1 MLLGLD
7 DSIWKMLLL
16 VLVAPVLAVGLLNVL
31 LRRRGGVSIAWG
43 GVLVLGLAGL
53 VSLLVILDKV
63 RL

>member
-7 DSIWKMLLL
+7 TSIWKLLLL

-31 LRRRGGVSIAWG
+31 LRKRGGVSIAWG
-43 GVLVLGLAGL
+43 GVLVLALAGL